1 MLTSAVRPARF
12 ADVFGVSE
20 FRWLWLAEAQS
31 VAGDQLARVALSV
44 LVFDRTGSA
53 GWTGLTYALTYLPD
67 LVGGPLLAGLA
78 DLFPRRR
85 VMVVADLIRAV
96 LFGLMA
102 VPAVPLVVVAGLL
115 VVAQLCNAPFKA
127 AQAATLPVVLSGD
140 RYVVGQTVRQVT
152 GQSAQLLGF
161 AAGGVLV
168 AMIGPHRAL
177 AVDAVTFALSA
188 LLLSGGVV
196 ARASVAAAGG
206 TIGYWDR
213 LTQGVHIVWG
223 DRRLRSLVGL
233 AWLAGFVIVPEGLAV
248 PYAADIGG
256 GSITAGVL
264 LGAHPAGLALGALV
278 VGRFVGPVR
287 RLRLVG
293 PLAVGAIVPLLAFG
307 AEPDLPA
314 AALLL
319 MVSGACGA
327 YQVVAGAT
335 FVRLVPGYARGQAFG
350 LAGSGLI
357 AVQGVGL
364 VFGGL
369 SAQALGSP
377 GTAIMLAAAAGL
389 LVGIPAAASWRS
401 SVNALGLTEIGVQ
414 V

>member
-1 MLTSAVRPARF
+1 VCSEGGGVLTSAVRPARF

-177 AVDAVTFALSA
+177 AVDAVTFCIVGVALERR
-188 LLLSGGVV
+188 G
-196 ARASVAAAGG
+196 GG
-206 TIGYWDR
+206 TGER
-213 LTQGVHIVWG
+213 GG
-223 DRRLRSLVGL
+223 RRR
-233 AWLAGFVIVPEGLAV
+233 
-248 PYAADIGG
+248 Y
-256 GSITAGVL
+256 
-264 LGAHPAGLALGALV
+264 
-278 VGRFVGPVR
+278 
-287 RLRLVG
+287 
-293 PLAVGAIVPLLAFG
+293 
-307 AEPDLPA
+307 
-314 AALLL
+314 
-319 MVSGACGA
+319 
-327 YQVVAGAT
+327 
-335 FVRLVPGYARGQAFG
+335 
-350 LAGSGLI
+350 
-357 AVQGVGL
+357 
-364 VFGGL
+364 
-369 SAQALGSP
+369 
-377 GTAIMLAAAAGL
+377 
-389 LVGIPAAASWRS
+389 
-401 SVNALGLTEIGVQ
+401 
-414 V
+414 